1 MLYAKS
7 IPTESIAEH
16 TKRLLQGLDKLRSSY
31 GERIKA
37 DEEFW
42 DLLRLAVTVH
52 DFGKANLLFQNKL
65 RRLLGEPELPCAVSL
80 GDEIPHNYVSVAMLP
95 EKQLALSREAW
106 KLLVYAVGYHHERN
120 TLPYRKDIQEF
131 MQNAVD
137 RRLVEQLF
145 TEMNWLY
152 EYEKPS
158 NLLLNL
164 LEKRQEAADE
174 IKLDRSFFRR
184 YVLLKGLLHRLDH
197 AASAYVEVE
206 MGVDEHIGEK
216 THKFLLS
223 KNEIRPA
230 QHFAQVHR
238 DECTVMVA
246 STGTGKTEAA
256 LLWIDDAKGI
266 ITLPLRV
273 SLNAMF
279 TRLQNEQNIG
289 VKSLGLLHSGC
300 FDYLSN
306 LDYLDA
312 EVSYQ
317 ASRQLSEKLTL
328 STIDQ
333 VLKFPFLYRGF
344 EKELATMIYTK
355 VVVDEIQAYN
365 PNIAAML
372 IKALE
377 TIAELGGKFL
387 VMTAT
392 LPHLYLEELQRRL
405 RNHGVSLAFGEFPN
419 DDLLRHRIKL
429 HDSEVLESIEHIVL
443 SGMNR
448 KVLVI
453 CNTVDQA
460 IRLYDG
466 LKREIGDQGLSVP
479 VNLLHARF
487 TKKHKRM
494 LEQRI
499 TEFAPSGWHLGNDE
513 HGPGIWV
520 TTQVVEASVDAD
532 FDILFTEVCTLD
544 SLFQRMGRCYRIRP
558 YTSDEPNIHIF
569 IKNASGIGHVYYK
582 DITMMGVRLLREYE
596 GVLLRETDKMEMVT
610 RLYRRENLK
619 ETEFLKKFDQAL
631 HLFDYIKMFDLSS
644 KESQELLR
652 EISNIEVIP
661 PEHCEDVERLRK
673 LYASEME
680 PEMKRNLR
688 RQIEQ
693 YTVSIGEDAIRFR
706 KIAVRPMEERGL
718 EYIHWISHADVEYE
732 FDEDTLQGAGL
743 RYRKSSDQY

>member
-16 TKRLLQGLDKLRSSY
+16 TRLLLQGLDKLRSCY
-31 GERIKA
+31 GKRIKA

-42 DLLRLAVTVH
+42 ELLRLAVIVH
-52 DFGKANLLFQNKL
+52 DFGKVNLLFQNKL
-65 RRLLGEPELPCAVSL
+65 RRLLGEPELPCPVSPE
-80 GDEIPHNYVSVAMLP
+80 GEIPHNYVSVALLP
-95 EKQLALSREAW
+95 EKQLLLSREAW
-106 KLLVYAVGYHHERN
+106 KLLVYAVGYHHERK
-120 TLPYRKDIQEF
+120 TLPLRKDILEF

-137 RRLVEQLF
+137 RRLVEELF
-145 TEMNWLY
+145 AEMNWSY

-158 NLLLNL
+158 NLLLNM

-174 IKLDRSFFRR
+174 IKLDRAFFRR

-197 AASAYVEVE
+197 AASAHVEVE
-206 MGVDEHIGEK
+206 RGVDEHIGEK
-216 THKFLLS
+216 TLKFLS
-223 KNEIRPA
+223 RYGIRPA
-230 QHFAQVHR
+230 QQFALEQR
-238 DECTVMVA
+238 DVCTVMVA

-256 LLWIDDAKGI
+256 MLWIDDAKGI

-279 TRLQNEQNIG
+279 TRLKDKHNVG
-289 VKSLGLLHSGC
+289 VESLGLLHSGS

-306 LDYLDA
+306 LDFLDA

-344 EKELATMIYTK
+344 EKELATMVYTK

-377 TIAELGGKFL
+377 TIAEMGGKFL

-392 LPHLYLEELQRRL
+392 LPNLYLEELRRRL
-405 RNHGVSLAFGEFPN
+405 RNRGISLAYGEFPN

-429 HDSEVLESIEHIVL
+429 HDSELLESSDHIVQL
-443 SGMNR
+443 GMNH

-460 IRLYDG
+460 IRLYDE
-466 LKREIGDQGLSVP
+466 LKRETGVLGLSVP
-479 VNLLHARF
+479 VHLLHARF
-487 TKKHKRM
+487 VKKHKMM

-499 TEFAPSGWHLGNDE
+499 TEFARSGWHLDKDE

-520 TTQVVEASVDAD
+520 TTQVVEASVDVD
-532 FDILFTEVCTLD
+532 FDYLFTEVCTLD
-544 SLFQRMGRCYRIRP
+544 SLFQRMGRCYRVRP
-558 YTSDEPNIHIF
+558 YISDEPNIHIF
-569 IKNASGIGHVYYK
+569 IRNASGIGHVYHK
-582 DITMMGVRLLREYE
+582 DITAMGVQLLREYE
-596 GVLLRETDKMEMVT
+596 GVLLRESDKMEMVT
-610 RLYRRENLK
+610 RLYQRENLK
-619 ETEFLKKFDQAL
+619 DTEFLRKFDQAL

-644 KESQELLR
+644 QESQELLR
-652 EISNIEVIP
+652 EISNVEVIP
-661 PEHCEDVERLRK
+661 PKYWEEVAELRK
-673 LYASEME
+673 RYIAETE
-680 PEMKRNLR
+680 PGKKRELR
-688 RQIEQ
+688 RQMEQ
-693 YTVSIGEDAIRFR
+693 YTVSLGVDAIKFR
-706 KIAVRPMEERGL
+706 KIAVRPLEEHGL
-718 EYIHWISHADVEYE
+718 EYMHWISHADVEYE
-732 FDEDTLQGAGL
+732 FDEESLEGAGL

>member
-16 TKRLLQGLDKLRSSY
+16 TRLLLQGLDKLRSCY
-31 GERIKA
+31 GKRIKA

-42 DLLRLAVTVH
+42 ELLRLAVIVH
-52 DFGKANLLFQNKL
+52 DFGKVNLLFQNKL
-65 RRLLGEPELPCAVSL
+65 RRLLGEPELPCPVSPE
-80 GDEIPHNYVSVAMLP
+80 GEIPHNYVSVALLP
-95 EKQLALSREAW
+95 EKQLLLSRETW
-106 KLLVYAVGYHHERN
+106 KLLVYAVGYHHERK
-120 TLPYRKDIQEF
+120 TLPLRKDILEF

-137 RRLVEQLF
+137 RRLVEELF
-145 TEMNWLY
+145 AEMNWSY

-158 NLLLNL
+158 NLLLNM

-174 IKLDRSFFRR
+174 IKLDRAFFRR

-197 AASAYVEVE
+197 AASAHVEVE
-206 MGVDEHIGEK
+206 RGVDEHIGEK
-216 THKFLLS
+216 TLKFLS
-223 KNEIRPA
+223 RYGIRPA
-230 QHFAQVHR
+230 QQFALEQR
-238 DECTVMVA
+238 DVCTVMVA

-256 LLWIDDAKGI
+256 MLWIDDAKGI

-279 TRLQNEQNIG
+279 TRLKDKHNVG
-289 VKSLGLLHSGC
+289 VESLGLLHSGS

-306 LDYLDA
+306 LDFLDA

-344 EKELATMIYTK
+344 EKELATMVYTK

-377 TIAELGGKFL
+377 TIAEMGGKFL

-392 LPHLYLEELQRRL
+392 LPNLYLEELRRRL
-405 RNHGVSLAFGEFPN
+405 RNRGISLAYGEFPN

-429 HDSEVLESIEHIVL
+429 HDSELLESSDHIVQL
-443 SGMNR
+443 GMNH

-460 IRLYDG
+460 IRLYDE
-466 LKREIGDQGLSVP
+466 LKRETGVLGLSVP
-479 VNLLHARF
+479 VHLLHARF
-487 TKKHKRM
+487 VKKHKMM

-499 TEFAPSGWHLGNDE
+499 TEFARSGWHLDKDE

-520 TTQVVEASVDAD
+520 TTQVVEASVDVD
-532 FDILFTEVCTLD
+532 FDYLFTEVCTLD
-544 SLFQRMGRCYRIRP
+544 SLFQRMGRCYRVRP
-558 YTSDEPNIHIF
+558 YISDEPNIHIF
-569 IKNASGIGHVYYK
+569 IRNASGIGHVYHK
-582 DITMMGVRLLREYE
+582 DITAMGVQLLREYE
-596 GVLLRETDKMEMVT
+596 GVLLRESDKMEMVT
-610 RLYRRENLK
+610 RLYQRENLK
-619 ETEFLKKFDQAL
+619 DTEFLRKFDQAL

-644 KESQELLR
+644 QESQELLR
-652 EISNIEVIP
+652 EISNVEVIP
-661 PEHCEDVERLRK
+661 PKYWEEVAELRK
-673 LYASEME
+673 RYIAETE
-680 PEMKRNLR
+680 PGKKRELR
-688 RQIEQ
+688 RQMEQ
-693 YTVSIGEDAIRFR
+693 YTVSLGVDAIKFR
-706 KIAVRPMEERGL
+706 KIAVRPLEERGL
-718 EYIHWISHADVEYE
+718 EYMHWISHADVEYE
-732 FDEDTLQGAGL
+732 FDEESLEGAGL

>member
-16 TKRLLQGLDKLRSSY
+16 TRLLLQGLDKLRSCY
-31 GERIKA
+31 GKRIKA

-42 DLLRLAVTVH
+42 ELLRLAVIVH
-52 DFGKANLLFQNKL
+52 DFGKVNLLFQNKL
-65 RRLLGEPELPCAVSL
+65 RRLLGEPELPCPVSPE
-80 GDEIPHNYVSVAMLP
+80 GEIPHNYVSVALLP
-95 EKQLALSREAW
+95 EKQLLLSREAW
-106 KLLVYAVGYHHERN
+106 KLLVYAVGYHHERK
-120 TLPYRKDIQEF
+120 TLPLRKDILEF

-137 RRLVEQLF
+137 RRLVEELF
-145 TEMNWLY
+145 AEMNWSY

-158 NLLLNL
+158 NLLLNM

-174 IKLDRSFFRR
+174 IKLDRAFFRR

-197 AASAYVEVE
+197 AASAHVEVE
-206 MGVDEHIGEK
+206 RGVDEHIGEK
-216 THKFLLS
+216 TLKFLS
-223 KNEIRPA
+223 RYGIRPA
-230 QHFAQVHR
+230 QQFALEQR
-238 DECTVMVA
+238 DVCTVMVA

-256 LLWIDDAKGI
+256 MLWIDDAKGI

-279 TRLQNEQNIG
+279 TRLKDKHNVG
-289 VKSLGLLHSGC
+289 VESLGLLHSGS

-306 LDYLDA
+306 LDFLDA

-344 EKELATMIYTK
+344 EKELATMVYTK

-377 TIAELGGKFL
+377 TIAEMGGKFL

-392 LPHLYLEELQRRL
+392 LPNLYLEELRRRL
-405 RNHGVSLAFGEFPN
+405 RNRGISLAYGEFPN

-429 HDSEVLESIEHIVL
+429 HDSELLESSDHIVQL
-443 SGMNR
+443 GMNH

-460 IRLYDG
+460 IRLYDE
-466 LKREIGDQGLSVP
+466 LKRETGVLGLSVP
-479 VNLLHARF
+479 VHLLHARF
-487 TKKHKRM
+487 VKKHKMM

-499 TEFAPSGWHLGNDE
+499 TEFARSGWHLDKDE

-520 TTQVVEASVDAD
+520 TTQVVEASVDVD
-532 FDILFTEVCTLD
+532 FDYLFTEVCTLD
-544 SLFQRMGRCYRIRP
+544 SLFQRMGRCYRVRP
-558 YTSDEPNIHIF
+558 YISDEPNIHIF
-569 IKNASGIGHVYYK
+569 IRNASGIGHVYHK
-582 DITMMGVRLLREYE
+582 DITAMGVQLLREYE
-596 GVLLRETDKMEMVT
+596 GVLLRESDKMEMVT
-610 RLYRRENLK
+610 RLYQRENLK
-619 ETEFLKKFDQAL
+619 DTEFLRKFDQAL

-644 KESQELLR
+644 QESQELLR
-652 EISNIEVIP
+652 EISNVEVIP
-661 PEHCEDVERLRK
+661 PKYWEEVAELRK
-673 LYASEME
+673 RYIAETE
-680 PEMKRNLR
+680 PGKKRELR
-688 RQIEQ
+688 RQMEQ
-693 YTVSIGEDAIRFR
+693 YTVSLGVDAIKFR
-706 KIAVRPMEERGL
+706 KIAVRPLEERGL
-718 EYIHWISHADVEYE
+718 EYMHWISHADVEYE
-732 FDEDTLQGAGL
+732 FDEESLEGAGL